1 MEHEERYMGRRF
13 VVTTRQ
19 TSAGEWW
26 YSAETA
32 DTLRRAPLVEDPE
45 TLYSSEEAAARAGVS
60 AAAGAIDRARTTRGK
75 P

>member
-19 TSAGEWW
+19 TSAGEWS

-32 DTLRRAPLVEDPE
+32 DTQRRTPLVEDPNI
-45 TLYSSEEAAARAGVS
+45 TYSTEEEAARAGVS